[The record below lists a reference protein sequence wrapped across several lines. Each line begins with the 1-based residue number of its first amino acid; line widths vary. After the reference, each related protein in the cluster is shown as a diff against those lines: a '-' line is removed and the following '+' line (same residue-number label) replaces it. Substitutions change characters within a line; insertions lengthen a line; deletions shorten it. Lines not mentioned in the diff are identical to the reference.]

1 MHWYYP
7 PRLIIFQILM
17 PTWTWILTVMDW
29 TESQLRYG
37 SVLNKI
43 GESSSKEGK
52 ESKRSKSRTPK
63 SHDFLTYALSL
74 LRQGSSDHADML
86 PSVDISSLKVSS

>member
-1 MHWYYP
+1 
-7 PRLIIFQILM
+7 
-17 PTWTWILTVMDW
+17 MDW

-43 GESSSKEGK
+43 GESSTKEGK

-86 PSVDISSLKVSS
+86 PSVDISSLKVFFRSYLNIGLVNSRYVLVRIAFDTNEF